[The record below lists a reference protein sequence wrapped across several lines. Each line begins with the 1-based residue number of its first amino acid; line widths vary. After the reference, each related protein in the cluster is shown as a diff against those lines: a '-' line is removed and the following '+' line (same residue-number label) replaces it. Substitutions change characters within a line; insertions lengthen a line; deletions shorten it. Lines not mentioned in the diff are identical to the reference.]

1 MKLTIITGGSKGIG
15 QCLIRHLLGQGSVLN
30 ISRTPAPVDAPEGSP
45 HKLFNLCVEL
55 SDLPALEA
63 TLDAWLNEH
72 PEYVVSLFISN
83 AATLELSW
91 LTELS
96 LDRMQK
102 SFAVNT
108 LAPVAISSLLF
119 RLGKFSQDGARIIY
133 VTSSLGRNVEALSFA
148 GIGLYSATKAAL
160 GRLASIQRRECALQ
174 TPWVSVTQVHPGI
187 VDTAMQHNLRCDKG
201 IDPAFATK
209 TAGLPPYQ
217 EGDWDTV
224 APADKLRTISANFSA
239 DFIFWISRI
248 ASTDLSHEYDFYS
261 CASFHGETRQWR
273 MHPTG

>member
-15 QCLIRHLLGQGSVLN
+15 QCLIRHLLTLGPVLN
-30 ISRTPAPVDAPEGSP
+30 ISRTPASVGKPEDWP
-45 HKLFNLCVEL
+45 HPLFNLCVEL
-55 SDLPALEA
+55 SNLAVLEKEVA
-63 TLDAWLNEH
+63 TWLNEH
-72 PEYVVSLFISN
+72 PQYAVALFISN

-96 LDRMQK
+96 LERMQT

-108 LAPVAISSLLF
+108 LAPLAISSLLF
-119 RLGKFSQDGARIIY
+119 RLGKFCNEGARIIY
-133 VTSSLGRNVEALSFA
+133 VTSSLARNTESLSFA

-160 GRLASIQRRECALQ
+160 SRLASIQRRECALQ
-174 TPWVSVTQVHPGI
+174 SPWVTVTQVHPGI
-187 VDTAMQHNLRCDKG
+187 VDTEMQHNLRFDTG

-224 APADKLRTISANFSA
+224 APTDKSRTISAGFAA

-261 CASFHGETRQWR
+261 CMPFHEDFRQR
-273 MHPTG
+273 RTHPMG